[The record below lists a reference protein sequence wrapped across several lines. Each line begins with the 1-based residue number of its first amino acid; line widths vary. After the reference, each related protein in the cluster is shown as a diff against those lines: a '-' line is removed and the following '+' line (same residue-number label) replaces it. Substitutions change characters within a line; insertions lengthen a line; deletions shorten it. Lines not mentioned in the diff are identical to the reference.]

1 MKIGKLRRPEPRP
14 APPGEPLILC
24 NVGPH
29 TIAVSAK
36 AVEEIRELKDARP
49 LAVAGVSKVRL
60 TFKWERKLYFI
71 VDAGMHLGVTA
82 SGPKRLLLLRDAI
95 LGLSVDSIAGMA
107 QVVGVH
113 RLPRAFQGAE
123 CSWYRGLAVV
133 GTQAVPVINP
143 ETLLTQVEWVALR
156 NSTQCPVPSTQKQ
169 AAASGQ

>member
-29 TIAVSAK
+29 TIAISAK
-36 AVEEIRELKDARP
+36 AVEEIREIRDARP
-49 LAVAGVSKVRL
+49 FAVAGVSKVGL
-60 TFKWERKLYFI
+60 TFKWEGKRYFI
-71 VDAGMHLGVTA
+71 VDAGMHLGVSA

-107 QVVGVH
+107 EVVAIH

-123 CSWYRGLAVV
+123 RSWYRGLAVV

-143 ETLLTQVEWVALR
+143 ETLLTQLEWAALR
-156 NSTQCPVPSTQKQ
+156 NGMQYSVPSAQKE